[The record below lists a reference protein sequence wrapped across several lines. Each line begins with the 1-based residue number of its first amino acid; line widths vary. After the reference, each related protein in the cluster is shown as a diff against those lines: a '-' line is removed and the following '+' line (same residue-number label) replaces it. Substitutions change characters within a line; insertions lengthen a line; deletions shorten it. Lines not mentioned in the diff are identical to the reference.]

1 MTEKTKLFAALSKVK
16 ATICSY
22 IPYLS
27 KRWLQ
32 SSSGIKRHINL
43 KDVTVTGLANEDVHK
58 EVLGRTSQIE
68 KEFNENIG
76 FIESKEMI
84 KIILILKEKL

>member
-1 MTEKTKLFAALSKVK
+1 M
-16 ATICSY
+16 
-22 IPYLS
+22 
-27 KRWLQ
+27 
-32 SSSGIKRHINL
+32 
-43 KDVTVTGLANEDVHK
+43 VTGLANEDVHK